1 MIKNIHL
8 PLQISPEARKEIL
21 RIRKEKNI
29 PKPYALRLGWR
40 GQGCAGNYLLGF
52 DKPNAK
58 DELFEYEGIKICIDK
73 AHFIY
78 LSGTVLKYQ
87 NEAEKEKGFVFL

>member
-1 MIKNIHL
+1 MSKNINL
-8 PLQISPEARKEIL
+8 PLQITPEARKEII

-29 PKPYALRLGWR
+29 ASSYALRLGWK

-52 DKPNAK
+52 DLPNQQ
-58 DELFEYEGIKICIDK
+58 DEVFDYQGLKICIDK

-78 LSGTVLKYQ
+78 LSGTLLKYQ
-87 NEAEKEKGFVFL
+87 DETEKEKGFLFQ

>member
-1 MIKNIHL
+1 
-8 PLQISPEARKEIL
+8 L
-21 RIRKEKNI
+21 RIRDEKQI
-29 PKPYALRLGWR
+29 PIPYALRLGWR

-58 DELFEYEGIKICIDK
+58 DELFEYEGLKICIDK

-78 LSGTVLKYQ
+78 LSGALLKFQ
-87 NEAEKEKGFVFL
+87 NESEKETGFVFL